1 MLTAVGTA
9 RPGVSAAAAR
19 RAARK
24 VLKRAVPLGLAVY
37 FIPVVLAVYAAFG
50 LADYLRNRG
59 KTFASL
65 DRYFFGNGFFTWML
79 SPFNLL
85 VDVLCLP
92 YRNRGVYQPA
102 DLPQDHR
109 EEIAALIDAARRHDL
124 VGQLR
129 GKLGGTKRAMI
140 FFKWYGKNVDASVSI
155 PEYHRPFRYVKT
167 VGVSVFNTRASTGRH
182 YGPLR
187 LTLRVLYNV
196 NDVTGP
202 GAYIEVG
209 DRVHRW
215 RDGKLFVFDD
225 THQHQSC
232 NQTDEVRYCLFVDI
246 LRPSPVSRVLG
257 AMVAAVRVGMSRVNA
272 MFYKHWTFIK

>member
-1 MLTAVGTA
+1 MQTQVRFPRLGSLI
-9 RPGVSAAAAR
+9 PSR
-19 RAARK
+19 RAAKK
-24 VLKRAVPLGLAVY
+24 VVKRAAPLGLAAHL
-37 FIPVVLAVYAAFG
+37 IPITLAVLAAFG
-50 LADYLRNRG
+50 LLDYLRNRG

-92 YRNRGVYQPA
+92 YRNRGVYRLA
-102 DLPQDHR
+102 DLPAGHR
-109 EEIAALIDAARRHDL
+109 EEINSLIEAARRHDL

-129 GKLGGTKRAMI
+129 DKLGDTERAMI
-140 FFKWYGKNVDASVSI
+140 FFKWYGKNVDASVGV
-155 PEYHRPFRYVKT
+155 PEYHQPFKYVKT

-209 DRVHRW
+209 DTVHRW

-232 NQTDEVRYCLFVDI
+232 NQTDEVRYCLFVDV
-246 LRPSPVSRVLG
+246 LRPSLVPWLLSGL
-257 AMVAAVRVGMSRVNA
+257 VAAVRVGMSRVNA
-272 MFYKHWTFIK
+272 AFYKHWTFIK

>member
-1 MLTAVGTA
+1 MQTKVRFPRLGLS
-9 RPGVSAAAAR
+9 GVPVR
-19 RAARK
+19 RAAKK
-24 VLKRAVPLGLAVY
+24 VLKRAAPLALAVY
-37 FIPVVLAVYAAFG
+37 FIPVVLAVYVAFG

-59 KTFASL
+59 KTLASL

-79 SPFNLL
+79 SPLNLL
-85 VDVLCLP
+85 IDVLCLP
-92 YRNRGVYQPA
+92 YRNRGVYRLA
-102 DLPQDHR
+102 DLPAGHR
-109 EEIAALIDAARRHDL
+109 EEIAALIEAAHRHDL

-129 GKLGGTKRAMI
+129 DKLGGTKRAMI
-140 FFKWYGKNVDASVSI
+140 FFKWYGKNVDASVSV
-155 PEYHRPFRYVKT
+155 PEYHRPFKYIKT

-225 THQHQSC
+225 TLQHQSC

-246 LRPSPVSRVLG
+246 LRPSLMPRVLG
-257 AMVAAVRVGMSRVNA
+257 ALVGAVRVGMSRVNA
-272 MFYKHWTFIK
+272 LFYKHWTFIK